1 MFHVHV
7 HVLACDFQAT
17 KGVVVELEEEMSVS
31 ELAKKM
37 KTNPGEGASQRLLH
51 RYDLPPVSPPPPPP
65 PPTHTLIEYS

>member
-1 MFHVHV
+1 MFHVHACILHALMFHVHV

-37 KTNPGEGASQRLLH
+37 KTNPGEGATTSLVFRFP
-51 RYDLPPVSPPPPPP
+51 DLFNVLVQ
-65 PPTHTLIEYS
+65 H